1 MYQEVN
7 MDKLNP
13 TGFSHVSVLLSETI
27 EGLDIK
33 PEGIYIDGTCGGGGH
48 SSEIAKK
55 LSTGRLLGIDRDP
68 DAVKAA
74 SERLSQYNAKV
85 VPGNYSDICAI
96 ADAEGI
102 SEADGILLDLGVS
115 SHQLDTPGRG
125 FSYRMDAPLDMR
137 MSQTGRTAADLVNEL
152 PEEELSRIM
161 FEYGEE
167 KFSRRIAAE
176 IIRQRSVKPIETTG
190 ELAEII
196 GKAVPAKFKRDKNPC
211 KKTFQAF
218 RIAVNEEFEHLN
230 KGLDDA
236 FSLLK
241 SGGRLCVIT
250 FHSLEDRI
258 VKQRFASFCKGCI
271 CPPDFPQ
278 CVCGRTPQ
286 GRLVTRKPIEPSE
299 EELAA
304 NNRSRSAKL
313 RIIEKI

>member
-1 MYQEVN
+1 MEN
-7 MDKLNP
+7 IS
-13 TGFSHVSVLLSETI
+13 FSHVPVLLAETL

-33 PEGIYIDGTCGGGGH
+33 SDGVYIDGTCGGAGH
-48 SSEIAKK
+48 SREIAKR
-55 LSTGRLLGIDRDP
+55 LDGGRLIGIDRDP

-74 SERLSQYNAKV
+74 SERLAPYNAKV
-85 VPGNYSDICAI
+85 LHGNYSDIA
-96 ADAEGI
+96 ALARSEGI
-102 SEADGILLDLGVS
+102 EAADGILLDLGVS
-115 SHQLDTPGRG
+115 SHQLDTVERG
-125 FSYRMDAPLDMR
+125 FSYHGDAPLDMR
-137 MSQTGRTAADLVNEL
+137 MSQEGQTAADLVNTL
-152 PEEELSRIM
+152 SCEELSRIM

-167 KFSRRIAAE
+167 KFSRRIADE
-176 IIRQRSVKPIETTG
+176 IIRRREIKPITTTG
-190 ELAEII
+190 ELAEIVSA
-196 GKAVPAKFKRDKNPC
+196 AVPAKFKRDKNPC

-218 RIAVNEEFEHLN
+218 RIAVNCEFDHLN

-236 FSLLK
+236 FDLLK

-278 CVCGRTPQ
+278 CVCGRTPR
-286 GRLVTRKPIEPSE
+286 GKLVNRKPIEASA
-299 EELAA
+299 EELEA

>member
-1 MYQEVN
+1 
-7 MDKLNP
+7 MDKINSE
-13 TGFSHVSVLLSETI
+13 GFSHVSVLLAETI

-33 PEGIYIDGTCGGGGH
+33 PDGIYIDGTCGGGGH

-55 LSTGRLLGIDRDP
+55 LSSGRLLGIDRDP

-74 SERLSQYNAKV
+74 SERLASYNAKV
-85 VPGNYSDICAI
+85 LRGNYSDIREI
-96 ADAEGI
+96 AASEGI
-102 SEADGILLDLGVS
+102 SSADGILLDLGVS
-115 SHQLDTPGRG
+115 SYQLDNPQRG
-125 FSYRMDAPLDMR
+125 FSYRQNAPLDMR
-137 MSQTGRTAADLVNEL
+137 MSKAGRTAAELVNEL

-161 FEYGEE
+161 FQYGEE
-167 KFSRRIAAE
+167 KFSRRIADQ
-176 IIRQRSVKPIETTG
+176 IVRQRAVKPIETTG

-218 RIAVNEEFEHLN
+218 RIAVNSEFEHLD
-230 KGLDDA
+230 KGLEEA

-241 SGGRLCVIT
+241 TGGRLCVIT

-258 VKQRFASFCKGCI
+258 VKQKFASFCKGCI

-286 GRLVTRKPIEPSE
+286 GKLVNRKPVEASE